1 MLVPLREKKTQRSIT
16 LPDRLWEFIREN
28 ENNEVSY
35 TEGVRIILEEAY
47 QKANTGMKNHET
59 IPYSQSPSH

>member
-47 QKANTGMKNHET
+47 QKSKYWNEK
-59 IPYSQSPSH
+59 P